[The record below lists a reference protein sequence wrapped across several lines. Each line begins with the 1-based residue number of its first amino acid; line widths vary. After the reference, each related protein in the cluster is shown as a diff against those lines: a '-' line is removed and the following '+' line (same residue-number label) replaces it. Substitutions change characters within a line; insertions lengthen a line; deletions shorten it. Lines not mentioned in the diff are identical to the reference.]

1 MEYIII
7 LFCEVYMNELIIVSA
22 IWCPSCLILKKH
34 LKKLKEEYNLIYK
47 MLDYDLD
54 EEEVSEFN
62 VGDKL
67 PVMIYQDKRLIGEK
81 SYEEIVSFL
90 KECNII

>member
-1 MEYIII
+1 ME
-7 LFCEVYMNELIIVSA
+7 IIVISA
-22 IWCPSCLILKKH
+22 VWCPSCLILKKQ
-34 LKKLKEEYNLIYK
+34 LKKLHEEYNLDYK

-54 EEEVSEFN
+54 EEEVSDYN

-67 PVMIYQDKRLIGEK
+67 PVIICNDKRLIGEK

-90 KECNII
+90 KECSIL